1 MREYLS
7 NDDARFDFMV
17 QFQSDAVRMPIEDST
32 VEWDQRE
39 SPYIKVATI
48 HIPRQTFDSAQQME
62 FAENLSFAPWH
73 ALPEHEP
80 IGQINRLRQAIY
92 EAMSDLRHQMNR
104 QIQGQT
110 PNSPNFD

>member
-1 MREYLS
+1 
-7 NDDARFDFMV
+7 
-17 QFQSDAVRMPIEDST
+17 MPIEDST

-73 ALPEHEP
+73 ALPDMNPSARSIDFDKRYTKRCP
-80 IGQINRLRQAIY
+80 IFAIK
-92 EAMSDLRHQMNR
+92 
-104 QIQGQT
+104 
-110 PNSPNFD
+110 